1 MQACLSLSHE
11 TGTKLNQVNLNQL
24 YSSLDFQ
31 CRHSSH
37 QCFQFPPHSTSTLS
51 YALFMRNTASEA
63 SREHGCSLKLHLDL
77 RLSWIFERDGMS
89 TSAWILCSTLNSPQ
103 NTASRGASS
112 GEQKGIWEQIK
123 NMNSNIPVA
132 ASACAQDYRVLRR
145 LLAGEERLQVR
156 KTFHSH
162 LRYGALT
169 HTDIHEFHFH
179 IHLGLISLLEFMC
192 THLSCHIPS
201 MI

>member
-1 MQACLSLSHE
+1 
-11 TGTKLNQVNLNQL
+11 
-24 YSSLDFQ
+24 
-31 CRHSSH
+31 
-37 QCFQFPPHSTSTLS
+37 
-51 YALFMRNTASEA
+51 MRNTSEA
-63 SREHGCSLKLHLDL
+63 SREHGCSLKL
-77 RLSWIFERDGMS
+77 RFGWIFDRDGMS
-89 TSAWILCSTLNSPQ
+89 TSVWILCITLNSPQ

-112 GEQKGIWEQIK
+112 GKQKGIWEQIK

-169 HTDIHEFHFH
+169 HTSFIFIFIWVWYHFLSLCAH
-179 IHLGLISLLEFMC
+179 ICHATFPVWFRPHPQKYDISLHCGLPF
-192 THLSCHIPS
+192 T
-201 MI
+201 

>member
-1 MQACLSLSHE
+1 
-11 TGTKLNQVNLNQL
+11 
-24 YSSLDFQ
+24 
-31 CRHSSH
+31 
-37 QCFQFPPHSTSTLS
+37 
-51 YALFMRNTASEA
+51 MRNTESEA

-77 RLSWIFERDGMS
+77 RLGWIFERDMMS
-89 TSAWILCSTLNSPQ
+89 TSAWILCSTLNSLQ

-132 ASACAQDYRVLRR
+132 ASASAQDYRVLRR
-145 LLAGEERLQVR
+145 LLAGKERLQVR

-162 LRYGALT
+162 LRYGTLT

-179 IHLGLISLLEFMC
+179 IQLGLISLLEFMC